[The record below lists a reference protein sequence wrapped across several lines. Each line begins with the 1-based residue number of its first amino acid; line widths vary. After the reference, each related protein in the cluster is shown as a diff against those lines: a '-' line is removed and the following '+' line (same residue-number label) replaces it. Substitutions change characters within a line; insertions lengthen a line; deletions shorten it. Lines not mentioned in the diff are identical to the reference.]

1 MLGRGLVFA
10 SIAEGRPHR
19 AMATYYYEYDTER
32 AVLVSSNCSDANVS
46 RVLLV
51 SHVSR

>member
-19 AMATYYYEYDTER
+19 AMATYYYDTER

>member
-19 AMATYYYEYDTER
+19 AMATYYYECTTPN
-32 AVLVSSNCSDANVS
+32 ALCW
-46 RVLLV
+46 
-51 SHVSR
+51 

>member
-19 AMATYYYEYDTER
+19 AMATYYEYDTER